1 MRGIVKLEPVIKD
14 YAWGNDYFI
23 ANLLGKEPCGPQAE
37 LWIGAH
43 KSGSSIMSCA
53 SGECDGNC
61 CYGRPLAEYIQ
72 EHPCFVTS
80 ETSDENPDANVEF
93 PFLLKVLAIGQALSL
108 QCHPNAQ
115 QAKVGFEAKNKAY
128 QDANPKAEMLYA
140 LTPTLLM
147 CGFREFDEIKNN
159 FQRVVPNVWSQYL
172 SQIGSIADFFHTLYN
187 LDAEAL
193 AFALKELSE
202 HKASMDALQLEVF
215 NLIYPK
221 YSDPGVF
228 APLFLNVVR
237 LQPGQA
243 VYLKPQVLHAYV
255 LGNGVELMN
264 NSDNVLRAGLT
275 QKYMDVKELERI
287 MLAEP
292 YYPKPMTS
300 TASSEGVRFETEAGF
315 ALTVIKGESHS
326 VKTLGPK
333 LVLCTEGSVM
343 VGPDCLLEKGQ
354 CCIAGNQAKDYKIDA
369 TNGCAFMASK

>member
-43 KSGSSIMSCA
+43 KSGSSTMSCA

-61 CYGRPLAEYIQ
+61 CYGRLLSEYIE
-72 EHPCFVTS
+72 EHPCFVGP
-80 ETSDENPDANVEF
+80 EGSDKKVEF

-115 QAKVGFEAKNKAY
+115 QAKAGFESKNKAY

-147 CGFREFDEIKNN
+147 CGFRELNQIKSN
-159 FQRVVPNVWSQYL
+159 FERVVPNVWACYFSQV
-172 SQIGSIADFFHTLYN
+172 GSIADFFHTLYH
-187 LDAEAL
+187 LDSDAL
-193 AFALKELSE
+193 ASAIKELSNN
-202 HKASMDALQLEVF
+202 KGLLDALQLEVF
-215 NLIYPK
+215 NFIYPK
-221 YSDPGVF
+221 YTDPGVF

-237 LQPGQA
+237 LQAGQA

-275 QKYMDVKELERI
+275 QKYMDVNELEHI

-292 YYPKPMTS
+292 YFPNPMASKTTS
-300 TASSEGVRFETEAGF
+300 ESLRFETEAGF
-315 ALTVIKGESHS
+315 ALTVIKGGIHS
-326 VKTLGPK
+326 VETLGPK
-333 LVLCTEGSVM
+333 LVLCTEGTVE
-343 VGPDCLLEKGQ
+343 VGPDCILEKGQ